1 MTDKELKERRKD
13 TEEVLEDFQQLPIS
27 LKAELLR
34 NIAGIE
40 WAYRAGYADGL
51 SRRTKDA
58 TA

>member
-1 MTDKELKERRKD
+1 MTDKELRERHKD
-13 TEEVLEDFQQLPIS
+13 TKEVLEDFQQLPIS

-51 SRRTKDA
+51 NRKEREA